1 MKKVEDY
8 TIQELQEAIDGID
21 QEKYREKYSELQS
34 ELSKKR
40 VEIQELN
47 AQIVKLSGSTP
58 LQGAMDESQNT
69 FTFKRCFLACCCSIG
84 LLWLLLG
91 ILGFFG
97 FGTIIANGEQV
108 HGISALVSAVLGG
121 GISCLI
127 FGFMV
132 WLGEKAL
139 RIFEGA

>member
-1 MKKVEDY
+1 MKEVENY
-8 TIQELQEAIDGID
+8 TIQELQEAIDGMD
-21 QEKYREKYSELQS
+21 QEKYPEKYIEIQS
-34 ELSKKR
+34 ELSRKK
-40 VEIQELN
+40 VEVQELN
-47 AQIVKLSGSTP
+47 ERIVKLSGAPP
-58 LQGAMDESQNT
+58 LQRAVNKGNGS
-69 FTFKRCFLACCCSIG
+69 FTFKRCFFACCCSIG
-84 LLWLLLG
+84 LLWLFLG

-132 WLGEKAL
+132 WLGEKVL

>member
-69 FTFKRCFLACCCSIG
+69 FTFKRCLLACCCSIG

-91 ILGFFG
+91 IVGFFNLG
-97 FGTIIANGEQV
+97 AITVNGEQAY
-108 HGISALVSAVLGG
+108 GINALAAAMLGG
-121 GISCLI
+121 GMSCLMM
-127 FGFMV
+127 GFMIWV
-132 WLGEKAL
+132 GEKVL
-139 RIFEGA
+139 RIFESA

>member
-34 ELSKKR
+34 ELSKKMM
-40 VEIQELN
+40 EIQELN

-108 HGISALVSAVLGG
+108 HGISALVSAVFGG